1 MTPADRGT
9 AYHALMQRIPLR
21 AHDEQSVGA
30 ELGRLVE
37 TGHLSRLQA
46 DAVRPAEIAAF
57 FASDVGRRLV
67 AAQTVRRE
75 MEFNINMSARSLG
88 LADNDSPVVVQGVID
103 CCFME
108 NGRWVL
114 LDYKT
119 DFVPPGVRANEA
131 ALKHARQVSLY
142 AEALA
147 RLTGIP
153 VAERMVFFFALGEAA
168 AVPEDAP

>member
-1 MTPADRGT
+1 MVGLFALGRGKPLINLGSAQADV
-9 AYHALMQRIPLR
+9 
-21 AHDEQSVGA
+21 VGA
-30 ELGRLVE
+30 IERQRLC
-37 TGHLSRLQA
+37 R
-46 DAVRPAEIAAF
+46 RP
-57 FASDVGRRLV
+57 V

-153 VAERMVFFFALGEAA
+153 VAGRMIFFFALGEAA